1 MNTARTFR
9 LLSSDA
15 LRDALR
21 NRVGL
26 FALACALLV
35 GLFADRCTG
44 FDTGAI
50 VLNGQAYD
58 LRDGARLVGP
68 VVFGSCSV
76 LLLFVAGFLA
86 SDALARPISDGTVSL
101 WLARPVSRGIY
112 ALSRLSGTLA
122 LALVAGASVL
132 LGVVALLN
140 LRLGLDVG
148 PGLFGVAIFA
158 VDAWVVA
165 SVAMTLGLF
174 LPRVVALTVVVL
186 AVQLVVS
193 SNVLA
198 AVTANGDGGIAV
210 LERFGPPLGTTL
222 LYALAPWFSAS
233 ATAGEWTDALLRL
246 AVWAVGS
253 TALLMVLFR
262 RVELPS

>member
-1 MNTARTFR
+1 MNVARTFT
-9 LLSSDA
+9 LLSGDA

-86 SDALARPISDGTVSL
+86 SDGLARPISDGTVSL
-101 WLARPVSRGIY
+101 WLARPVSRAVY

-132 LGVVALLN
+132 LGVVALLH
-140 LRLGLDVG
+140 LRLGLDTG
-148 PGLFGVAIFA
+148 PGIVGVAIFVA
-158 VDAWVVA
+158 DAWVVA
-165 SVAMTLGLF
+165 SLAMTLGLF
-174 LPRVVALTVVVL
+174 LPRVVALTLVVL

-198 AVTANGDGGIAV
+198 VLMSNGDGGVSV
-210 LERFGPPLGTTL
+210 LERFGPPLGTAL

-233 ATAGEWTDALLRL
+233 ASAGEWTDVLMRL
-246 AVWAVGS
+246 AVWAVGTS
-253 TALLMVLFR
+253 ALLIVLFR
-262 RVELPS
+262 RLELPS